1 MRALARRLLPSAFA
15 LLAVPAALASES
27 APALEEPLPIPLDA
41 YTGEAGMTL
50 GQVLVHRVEED
61 PVNLVATVV
70 FGAAAILRLRFGK
83 EPIFPRRVLKEPL
96 FQVAITCM
104 ILLSINAYGF
114 FLLLPVFMQRLRGL
128 TTLQAGLTPHWACS
142 VPGSMRHTREV
153 FNAPGKPFNSP
164 M

>member
-70 FGAAAILRLRFGK
+70 FVLAILHTFLAPRISAAAHRIQLRK
-83 EPIFPRRVLKEPL
+83 E
-96 FQVAITCM
+96 
-104 ILLSINAYGF
+104 
-114 FLLLPVFMQRLRGL
+114 
-128 TTLQAGLTPHWACS
+128 
-142 VPGSMRHTREV
+142 
-153 FNAPGKPFNSP
+153 
-164 M
+164 